1 MVPMAVAGIFKVC
14 SWCRCY
20 KSRCC
25 GQENMPRLA
34 EAQGIFSPG
43 RLHEPGILV
52 PSARFT
58 TIGLFWGTQRW
69 R

>member
-1 MVPMAVAGIFKVC
+1 MAVAGIFKVC
-14 SWCRCY
+14 VSCY
-20 KSRCC
+20 KSCC
-25 GQENMPRLA
+25 GQGNMPRLA

-58 TIGLFWGTQRW
+58 TIGLFGGTQRW